1 MHVECPKCGS
11 LCRVADGSLP
21 EGGANLRCGSCT
33 TVFFVAPDAAGAV
46 RVVPAS
52 ASGNYPAAANAEATI
67 TGSLPATTSA
77 PAMTGTARA
86 MTGVYAAISG
96 LGNEA
101 STDASQPA
109 MSSGSAPRVAIDPRL
124 TGSTATLQPPTESD
138 VVPPQGA
145 WQIRGT
151 DGMVFNF
158 IDAGDVQIWL
168 SRRDSHEGLSASN
181 DGGKVWSD
189 LAALPYFAKVLAA
202 GKLGGRRTGVT
213 GAIPRATGSFQSVGP
228 RSGSAPA
235 LSGNS
240 PTVTGSQPA
249 VTGSQPKVT
258 SSVLPVTSL
267 GNTGALPAVTG
278 SNPRVTGSNPRVT
291 GSNPAITGSLPAI
304 PVDKQA
310 AAARQK
316 AIFGLIAR
324 LAVLLGV
331 IGAGYYA
338 YNAMYAEEVLEIPKT
353 PAGDKLRWTMAVFN
367 QKRGEVSEDEV
378 IKNFSPDVTSKVT
391 PKALVDNFLFLGR
404 QNGFYEL
411 ISIEEGATD
420 HSLIA
425 VMRTT
430 NLSLVELRI
439 TTDNKPPFRFK
450 SMAFEETKRRP
461 RGSGFN

>member
-33 TVFFVAPDAAGAV
+33 TVFFVAPDGAGSV
-46 RVVPAS
+46 RVTQPS

-67 TGSLPATTSA
+67 TGSQPATTSS

-109 MSSGSAPRVAIDPRL
+109 MSIGSGPRVAIDPRL

-181 DGGKVWSD
+181 DGGKVWNNLTD
-189 LAALPYFAKVLAA
+189 LPYFAKILAA

-228 RSGSAPA
+228 RSGSSPA
-235 LSGNS
+235 
-240 PTVTGSQPA
+240 VTGAQPA
-249 VTGSQPKVT
+249 VTGSQPKVS

-267 GNTGALPAVTG
+267 GNTG
-278 SNPRVTGSNPRVT
+278 SNPAVTGSNPRVT
-291 GSNPAITGSLPAI
+291 GSNPAITGSNPRVTGSNPAI
-304 PVDKQA
+304 TGSMPVTPADKKA

-324 LAVLLGV
+324 LVVLIGV
-331 IGAGYYA
+331 AGAGYYA

-367 QKRGEVSEDEV
+367 QKRGEVTEDEV
-378 IKNFSPDVTSKVT
+378 LKNFSPEVTSKVT
-391 PKALVDNFLFLGR
+391 PTALVENFIFLGR

-411 ISIEEGATD
+411 VSIEEGATD

-439 TTDNKPPFRFK
+439 STENKPPFRFK
-450 SMAFEETKRRP
+450 SLAFEETKRRP
-461 RGSGFN
+461 KGSGFN